1 MLTPGSFEVTGS
13 ISDAQI
19 GQVVIG
25 QAARITPAGASEA
38 LNGRVTSV
46 GEVAT
51 VTSGVATFPVTVTID
66 GVNPALR
73 AGTSA
78 SIEIIVN
85 QVSQVLTVPTSAVHT
100 AGSASTVQ
108 VLAGGNSETRVVQ
121 VGASDAQRTQILSG
135 INPGDQ
141 VIIATITRSI
151 PTTGSGN
158 GIFGGGRGL
167 GRGGGGGPVF
177 IGGGG

>member
-1 MLTPGSFEVTGS
+1 
-13 ISDAQI
+13 
-19 GQVVIG
+19 
-25 QAARITPAGASEA
+25 
-38 LNGRVTSV
+38 
-46 GEVAT
+46 
-51 VTSGVATFPVTVTID
+51 
-66 GVNPALR
+66 
-73 AGTSA
+73 
-78 SIEIIVN
+78 
-85 QVSQVLTVPTSAVHT
+85 
-100 AGSASTVQ
+100 
-108 VLAGGNSETRVVQ
+108 VVQ

-141 VIIATITRSI
+141 VIVATITRSI